1 MLAFP
6 AIGASF
12 GNAGRAAGMGTD
24 SARPSRDGT
33 ETCMISINATLIVT
47 MLNFILL
54 VILLKMI
61 LFKPLVNFLDQRS
74 GVIAESL
81 RQAEENK
88 SQAARIR
95 SEEDQIMREARRK
108 AAEIIDHAV
117 ATASDESRAV
127 LAKTRE
133 EAQGMIGAARNEM
146 LADSERIK
154 RELRRE
160 LAGMVVSLSQQV
172 LTREISETDHRKLIE
187 EGLDVLNR

>member
-1 MLAFP
+1 
-6 AIGASF
+6 
-12 GNAGRAAGMGTD
+12 
-24 SARPSRDGT
+24 
-33 ETCMISINATLIVT
+33 MISINATLIVT